1 MNRQEL
7 KLAARILENLPV
19 MTLEIMQGWIDNPR
33 GLQKFLLGLCPED
46 SILTT
51 PTLVAITLA
60 KQHNPDTFFKT
71 RSGLYVWDDFR
82 SRVVAK
88 ASPIDAGAKFRIERR
103 DLIRDAKDS
112 EVEGVL
118 TNHLFEESA
127 VCAVIAELISKQP
140 NGKAGTLL
148 NNGYANLFYTSS
160 CVVCVGWR
168 VYYRGWGVRAW
179 RRGDRR
185 WNAGS
190 HVFSPATAA

>member
-140 NGKAGTLL
+140 NGK
-148 NNGYANLFYTSS
+148 
-160 CVVCVGWR
+160 
-168 VYYRGWGVRAW
+168 
-179 RRGDRR
+179 
-185 WNAGS
+185 
-190 HVFSPATAA
+190 